1 MKKSLIALAVAG
13 ALTAP
18 MVAQADAT
26 LYGSMRVLVVD
37 QDGSDLDVAD
47 GVSRIGI
54 KGDVD
59 LGIDG
64 VKGIYNFETRL
75 RADTGEFA
83 GSDSYS
89 IKDDDGDAIDDANV
103 SAAANARLANIG
115 ITGDFGTALAGKM
128 YAPHWLWTSAV
139 TDATWND
146 AVIGTVRESVLRP
159 SNTLA
164 YISPNMSG
172 FQAAIALV
180 ADAATGTDDVDVTNV
195 AVKYAANGLHVGL
208 SYVDDASTAS
218 QDQLGLAAS
227 YTMDA
232 FKFSARYQ
240 EEENTNA
247 AGASAGN
254 DLETAQVGVM
264 YTMGATTLQA
274 RFTNIDI
281 DNGAD
286 ADQWAVGVQQM
297 LGSQGRVFLEYADA
311 ETGYAGVTAND
322 RLSVGYRLD
331 F

>member
-1 MKKSLIALAVAG
+1 MLMKKSLIALAVAG

-75 RADTGEFA
+75 RSDTGEFA
-83 GSDSYS
+83 G
-89 IKDDDGDAIDDANV
+89 KDTG
-103 SAAANARLANIG
+103 AANDNSRLSNIG

-159 SNTLA
+159 KNTLA

-180 ADAATGTDDVDVTNV
+180 ADAATGTDDVDVTNI
-195 AVKYAANGLHVGL
+195 AVKYAANGLHLAL
-208 SYVDDASTAS
+208 SHVDDASVNS

-247 AGASAGN
+247 AGVSAGN
-254 DLETAQVGVM
+254 DLETTQVGVM
-264 YTMGATTLQA
+264 YTMGATSLQA

-311 ETGYAGVTAND
+311 ETGYAGSTAND

>member
-1 MKKSLIALAVAG
+1 MLMKKSLIALAVAG

-37 QDGSDLDVAD
+37 EDTQDLDVAD
-47 GVSRIGI
+47 GTSRIGI

-75 RADTGEFA
+75 RADNGTFA
-83 GSDSYS
+83 GD
-89 IKDDDGDAIDDANV
+89 NTTTN
-103 SAAANARLANIG
+103 NARLSNIG
-115 ITGDFGTALAGKM
+115 ITGDFGTALAGKQ

-146 AVIGTVRESVLRP
+146 AIIGTIRESILRP
-159 SNTLA
+159 NSTLA

-172 FQAAIALV
+172 FQAALAVV
-180 ADAATGTDDVDVTNV
+180 ADSGLNAGEDVDYTNI
-195 AVKYAANGLHVGL
+195 AVKYAANGLHLAL
-208 SYVDDASTAS
+208 SHVDDGGANS
-218 QDQLGLAAS
+218 QDQLGVAAS

-240 EEENTNA
+240 EEDNTNGN
-247 AGASAGN
+247 AGALAGT
-254 DLETAQVGVM
+254 DTETTQVGVA

-311 ETGYAGVTAND
+311 ETGFAGSTAND

>member
-1 MKKSLIALAVAG
+1 MLMKKSLIALAVAG

-37 QDGSDLDVAD
+37 EDTQDLDVAD
-47 GVSRIGI
+47 GTSRIGI

-75 RADTGEFA
+75 RADNGTFA
-83 GSDSYS
+83 GD
-89 IKDDDGDAIDDANV
+89 NTTTN
-103 SAAANARLANIG
+103 NARLSNIG
-115 ITGDFGTALAGKM
+115 ITGDFGTALAGKQ

-146 AVIGTVRESVLRP
+146 AIIGTIRESILRP
-159 SNTLA
+159 NSTLA

-172 FQAAIALV
+172 FQAALAVV
-180 ADAATGTDDVDVTNV
+180 ADSGLNAGEDVDYTNI
-195 AVKYAANGLHVGL
+195 AVKYAANGLHLAL
-208 SYVDDASTAS
+208 SHVDDGGANS
-218 QDQLGLAAS
+218 QDQLGVAAS

-240 EEENTNA
+240 EEDNTNGN
-247 AGASAGN
+247 AGALAGT
-254 DLETAQVGVM
+254 DTETTQVGVA

-297 LGSQGRVFLEYADA
+297 LGSQGRVFLEYADVGSNGFNGA
-311 ETGYAGVTAND
+311 VTSDVD
-322 RLSVGYRLD
+322 RLSIGYRLD

>member
-1 MKKSLIALAVAG
+1 MLMKKSLIALAVAG

-37 QDGSDLDVAD
+37 EDTQDLDVAD
-47 GVSRIGI
+47 GTSRIGI

-75 RADTGEFA
+75 RADTGNFA
-83 GSDSYS
+83 GADS
-89 IKDDDGDAIDDANV
+89 
-103 SAAANARLANIG
+103 RLSNIG
-115 ITGDFGTALAGKM
+115 ITGDFGTALAGKQ

-146 AVIGTVRESVLRP
+146 AIIGTIRESILRP
-159 SNTLA
+159 NSTLA

-172 FQAAIALV
+172 FQAALAIV
-180 ADAATGTDDVDVTNV
+180 ADSGLNAGEDVDYTNI
-195 AVKYAANGLHVGL
+195 AIKYAANGLHLAL
-208 SYVDDASTAS
+208 SHVDDGGANS
-218 QDQLGLAAS
+218 QDQLGVAAS

-240 EEENTNA
+240 EEDNTNGN
-247 AGASAGN
+247 AGVLAGT
-254 DLETAQVGVM
+254 DTETTQVGVA

-311 ETGYAGVTAND
+311 ETGFAGSTAND